1 MSSFSYNERLK
12 YHNFTEKAIS
22 DYNDFKEHFKPLIT
36 NYSAE
41 LILTMNEIKEA
52 KPVSEEKKVVVKED
66 DEGIKEII
74 TNSKALL
81 TKVDSLITF
90 YSLESFSHL
99 ITKNAVKS
107 DLYSIEKCFEYF
119 QHLKDVLKN
128 YPQLNVL
135 KEDIE
140 KMSKKT
146 EETLTKRKSDEKT
159 KKETVK
165 DMQSLYKKW
174 DNTYSLLK
182 LLIEAHF
189 FEDKAKFKSFF
200 LDLQ

>member
-1 MSSFSYNERLK
+1 M
-12 YHNFTEKAIS
+12 EKNNI
-22 DYNDFKEHFKPLIT
+22 N
-36 NYSAE
+36 
-41 LILTMNEIKEA
+41 
-52 KPVSEEKKVVVKED
+52 
-66 DEGIKEII
+66 
-74 TNSKALL
+74 
-81 TKVDSLITF
+81 
-90 YSLESFSHL
+90 
-99 ITKNAVKS
+99 
-107 DLYSIEKCFEYF
+107 
-119 QHLKDVLKN
+119 DVLKN

-146 EETLTKRKSDEKT
+146 EESLTKRKSDEKT

-165 DMQSLYKKW
+165 DMLSLYKKW
-174 DNTYSLLK
+174 ENTYSLLK